1 MNRNIAYCC
10 FFLIILLT
18 GCMAAPAEDLYS
30 LPEMSTSYS
39 HLQELVNKEIDS
51 GSEFAGPI
59 TGLYRQSIHFYDINS
74 DGNDEA
80 FVFFRTSGSFLKI
93 CVYDRNGNDYSLKTA
108 ITGEGSSIWRIDF
121 ADLNGDGISEIIV
134 TWQISSGLRL
144 LNVYG
149 FSENDAP
156 VLISYNCTDFQIA
169 DMNRDGSPD
178 IILFQLNS
186 PNGEN
191 GNAKLLLFPP
201 GHDPVVHTA
210 SLSKGL
216 YSIERVKTGSLSD
229 GVFAMFIEGK
239 YAGSS
244 ANISEQFITDIVTYK
259 EGGFRNI
266 SLDSNTGISRTI
278 RKGSDNAYIGDP
290 NNDKIIDVP
299 EAVRLYTQPGQ
310 TRQYSALDWYS
321 FSSTGEKQLTV
332 STYHSTEGW
341 YLTLT
346 PQWRKN
352 LTVRRD
358 EVWSGERGVVLSF
371 VDPETKEINDFMII
385 YTLTGDNRHDR
396 AHLADRFLLLDEGAT
411 IFVGKI
417 LMDKSLWNGALSE
430 AEIKSRFKII
440 HTEWSTGALQ

>member
-1 MNRNIAYCC
+1 
-10 FFLIILLT
+10 
-18 GCMAAPAEDLYS
+18 MAAAEDLYS

-39 HLQELVNKEIDS
+39 HLQELVNNEIDS

-59 TGLYRQSIHFYDINS
+59 TGLYRQSIHFYDLDS

-80 FVFFRTSGSFLKI
+80 FVFFRTSGSLLKI
-93 CVYDRNGNDYSLKTA
+93 CVYDRSGNDYSLKTA
-108 ITGEGSSIWRIDF
+108 ITGEGTSIWRLDF
-121 ADLNGDGISEIIV
+121 ADLNGDGVSEIIV

-149 FSENDAP
+149 FSDKSTP
-156 VLISYNCTDFQIA
+156 LLLSYNCSDFQIA
-169 DMNRDGSPD
+169 DMNTDGSPD
-178 IILFQLNS
+178 IVLFQLSS
-186 PNGEN
+186 PNN
-191 GNAKLLLFPP
+191 DKSGNARLIFFPP
-201 GHDPVVHTA
+201 GHEPVILTA
-210 SLSKGL
+210 GLSRGL
-216 YSIERVKTGSLSD
+216 DSIERVKTGSLSD
-229 GVFAMFIEGK
+229 GVFAMFIEGR
-239 YAGSS
+239 YTSGRANAG
-244 ANISEQFITDIVTYK
+244 EQFITDIITYK
-259 EGGFRNI
+259 DNRLKNI
-266 SLDSNTGISRTI
+266 SLDSDTGISRTL
-278 RKGSDNAYIGDP
+278 RSSSENAYIGDP

-299 EAVRLYTQPGQ
+299 ETVRLYTQPGQ

-341 YLTLT
+341 YFTLT

-358 EVWSGERGVVLSF
+358 EVWSGERGVVMSF
-371 VDPETKEINDFMII
+371 VDPETKSINDFMII

-396 AHLADRFLLLDEGAT
+396 AQLPDRFLLLDEGAA

-417 LMDKSLWNGALSE
+417 LMDKSMWDGALSE